1 MKFTEQNQRKFKC
14 SDMNTNMSKIVK
26 YFNNDIENIHIELEL
41 NDKDYLKNVNV
52 YHTWKKMRKF
62 EVDGETSMIEVVYWE
77 KFAIYKKKYYGSEY
91 LQRME
96 TNFIVPEELKPIL
109 DKIYNECNYYIC
121 KINRE
126 KTDLLENNKKIS
138 NKKMNSLEN
147 FEIID

>member
-1 MKFTEQNQRKFKC
+1 
-14 SDMNTNMSKIVK
+14 MNTNMSKIVK